1 MFLILIVEMVS
12 QVYTYILIYQIV
24 LVKYVQFSDDTYT
37 IIKLLWEIDTWFNY
51 WKSFK
56 YVY

>member
-24 LVKYVQFSDDTYT
+24 LVKYAQFSDDTYT

>member
-1 MFLILIVEMVS
+1 MFLILIVGMVS

-37 IIKLLWEIDTWFNY
+37 IIKLL
-51 WKSFK
+51 
-56 YVY
+56 

>member
-24 LVKYVQFSDDTYT
+24 LVKYVQFCDDTYT
-37 IIKLLWEIDTWFNY
+37 IIKLL
-51 WKSFK
+51 
-56 YVY
+56 